1 MRVRTWSG
9 EFEVQQKEDLPL
21 AVRIV
26 NSIIEKLVCAPEGH
40 TDVCPQDLPENVR
53 IDWPR
58 IVNRLK
64 ILASVDP
71 VAFAMPRAGRFELFE
86 NSEHYWVRVEFPPGM
101 APASVRLVWRPAPV
115 AA

>member
-1 MRVRTWSG
+1 MRVKTWSG
-9 EFEVQQKEDLPL
+9 EFEMQSREDLPL
-21 AVRIV
+21 AVRVV
-26 NSIIEKLVCAPEGH
+26 NSIIEKLVLAPEGR
-40 TDVCPQDLPENVR
+40 TEVRPQDLPESAR

-71 VAFAMPRAGRFELFE
+71 VAFPVARAGRFELFE
-86 NSEHYWVRVEFPPGM
+86 NRDHFWVRVEFPPG
-101 APASVRLVWRPAPV
+101 ATPESVRLVWRPAPV

>member
-9 EFEVQQKEDLPL
+9 EFEVQMREDLPL

-26 NSIIEKLVCAPEGH
+26 NSIIEKLVRVPEGR
-40 TDVCPQDLPENVR
+40 TEVRMQDLPENER
-53 IDWPR
+53 FDWPR

-71 VAFAMPRAGRFELFE
+71 VAFPVARAGRFELFE
-86 NSEHYWVRVEFPPGM
+86 NRDHFWVRVEFPPGA
-101 APASVRLVWRPAPV
+101 APESVRLVWRPAPL

>member
-1 MRVRTWSG
+1 MRVKTWSG
-9 EFEVQQKEDLPL
+9 EFEIQTREDLPL

-26 NSIIEKLVCAPEGH
+26 NSIMEKLVLEPEGR
-40 TDVCPQDLPENVR
+40 TEVRLQDLPENAR

-71 VAFAMPRAGRFELFE
+71 VAFPVARAGRFELFE
-86 NSEHYWVRVEFPPGM
+86 NRGHFWVRVEFPPGA
-101 APASVRLVWRPAPV
+101 APESVRLVWRPAPV